1 MAVGQLQAGTSTRP
15 GCAERHRGIARRRA
29 VRGLRPRSRGG
40 RRGRQRRTGNIR
52 YQLSGH
58 RIRQADIGLPGLF
71 ASRPFL
77 EGHLRARVAALPNV
91 RISENADVLRLT
103 ADAGRVTGVRVFRR
117 AAGEFGD
124 TLDADL
130 VVDAMGR
137 GSRTPLWLN
146 QLAGFEAYAA
156 RLAFPDIARAL
167 RDAEPLDD
175 PVAFRFPASVRQ
187 RYERMRQFPAGLL
200 VIGDAVCSFNP
211 VYGQGMAVA
220 ASEAALLRDL
230 LAGGGAPSARTWF
243 RRIAR
248 VVDNPWQVAVGA
260 DLANP
265 AVSGKRTLQVRM
277 ANAYLP
283 RLHAAATSDVSLGRA
298 LIRVIAMVD
307 RPQGL
312 LRPDRRSGQSPL
324 ARMSSSATWMAA
336 LRTSAA
342 SYSGLPARNR
352 MPACMVM
359 IAPSARIRL
368 TTSLR
373 SGVSNWLNSAIHS
386 RNRSPISD
394 CRTPLWSCWTKRI
407 AVSRWSMISAYR
419 RTSSRRVCSVEG
431 CSRPQAISSRTS
443 AR

>member
-1 MAVGQLQAGTSTRP
+1 MP
-15 GCAERHRGIARRRA
+15 NGI
-29 VRGLRPRSRGG
+29 GESRGG
-40 RRGRQRRTGNIR
+40 ELFEGFGRDLVAAGAVGSDALGNIR

-243 RRIAR
+243 RRIAPR
-248 VVDNPWQVAVGA
+248 SRARLNPPREHPGRHIPPPRAVRGFDAGA
-260 DLANP
+260 A
-265 AVSGKRTLQVRM
+265 
-277 ANAYLP
+277 
-283 RLHAAATSDVSLGRA
+283 
-298 LIRVIAMVD
+298 
-307 RPQGL
+307 RPG
-312 LRPDRRSGQSPL
+312 P
-324 ARMSSSATWMAA
+324 
-336 LRTSAA
+336 
-342 SYSGLPARNR
+342 
-352 MPACMVM
+352 
-359 IAPSARIRL
+359 
-368 TTSLR
+368 
-373 SGVSNWLNSAIHS
+373 
-386 RNRSPISD
+386 
-394 CRTPLWSCWTKRI
+394 
-407 AVSRWSMISAYR
+407 VSRRWR
-419 RTSSRRVCSVEG
+419 G
-431 CSRPQAISSRTS
+431 
-443 AR
+443 